1 MSVVAFEPNTKDG
14 TDDVLVC
21 ASALDALLPLHVQVD
36 ARGVVTHAGPTFAK
50 LLDAPQ
56 IVDASLFDLLT
67 IKRPAGISSVPAILS
82 HQGES
87 LSVQLKE
94 MPGQNMKAVAAVM
107 PQGGF
112 ILNLSLG
119 AGVMDVVS
127 ARNLKNKDFS
137 PADPTVEMI
146 YMIEVQSILYQQHK
160 QQSHR
165 LQGAKVHAEEQA
177 FTDALTGLANRRALE
192 KHLARLLRRSKG
204 NGFALMQID
213 LDFFK
218 AVNDTHGH
226 AAGDFVLQETS
237 RLLLNQMRATDMVSR
252 IGGDEFVIVLS
263 EYGDAATLADVGERI
278 IEAVAEPIQFGEIE
292 CRIGASIGAT
302 IVEKGSDRTPEQI
315 LSDADRAL
323 YVSKEQGRGLYHLD
337 SDLLERTDTIV
348 PH

>member
-1 MSVVAFEPNTKDG
+1 MSVVAFSKSKNDG
-14 TDDVLVC
+14 TDGVSIPLV
-21 ASALDALLPLHVQVD
+21 SMDAMLPLHVQVD
-36 ARGVVTHAGPTFAK
+36 EQGVVTHVGPTFSK
-50 LLDAPQ
+50 LLDTDNVTGEQ
-56 IVDASLFDLLT
+56 LFDLLT
-67 IKRPAGISSVPAILS
+67 VKRPAGIGNVIKLLS
-82 HQGES
+82 HQGEP
-87 LSVQLKE
+87 LSIQLKE
-94 MPGQNMKAVAAVM
+94 MPGQNMKAVVAPLAD
-107 PQGGF
+107 GGF
-112 ILNLSLG
+112 LMNLSLG

-127 ARNLKNKDFS
+127 GRNLKNKDFS
-137 PADPTVEMI
+137 PADPTMEMI

-263 EYGDAATLADVGERI
+263 EYGDEATLGLVGERI
-278 IEAVAEPIQFGEIE
+278 IEVVRQPIQFGEIE
-292 CRIGASIGAT
+292 CKIGASIGAT
-302 IVEKGSDRTPEQI
+302 IVGRGSERTPEQI

-337 SDLLERTDTIV
+337 SDLFKGLDTIV
-348 PH
+348 PN

>member
-1 MSVVAFEPNTKDG
+1 MSVVAFSKN
-14 TDDVLVC
+14 TDDGANDILVNTGVL
-21 ASALDALLPLHVQVD
+21 DTLLPLHMHVSATGMIV
-36 ARGVVTHAGPTFAK
+36 GAGRTLRK
-50 LLDAPQ
+50 LLTQDPM
-56 IVDASLFDLLT
+56 VDCSVFDVLNV
-67 IKRPAGISSVPAILS
+67 KRPAGIDSVEAVLA
-82 HQGES
+82 HLGES
-87 LSVQLKE
+87 LSVQLNE
-94 MPGQNMKAVAAVM
+94 MSGQNMKAVAAVM
-107 PQGGF
+107 PDGGF

-160 QQSHR
+160 KQSHR

-177 FTDALTGLANRRALE
+177 YTDALTGLANRRALE
-192 KHLARLLRRSKG
+192 THLARLLRRSKG

-237 RLLLNQMRATDMVSR
+237 RTLLNQMRATDMVSR
-252 IGGDEFVIVLS
+252 IGGDEFVIVMS
-263 EYGDAATLADVGERI
+263 EYGDAETLAQVGQRI
-278 IEAVAEPIQFGEIE
+278 IETVREPINFEGVV
-292 CRIGASIGAT
+292 CNIGASIGAT
-302 IVEKGSDRTPEQI
+302 IVLQGAERSPEQI

-337 SDLLERTDTIV
+337 VDVLEKVDTVV

>member
-1 MSVVAFEPNTKDG
+1 MSVLAFSTPAEDG
-14 TDDVLVC
+14 SDGIAVTTGTLDV
-21 ASALDALLPLHVQVD
+21 LLPLHVQVS
-36 ARGVVTHAGPTFAK
+36 AKGIVTHTGPTFAK
-50 LLDAPQ
+50 LLDGDK
-56 IVDASLFDLLT
+56 ILGTRLFDVMT
-67 IKRPAGISSVPAILS
+67 VKRPSDVTTVASVLS
-82 HQGES
+82 HQGEA
-87 LSVQLKE
+87 LAIQLAE
-94 MPGQNMKAVAAVM
+94 MPGQNMKAVAAAM
-107 PQGGF
+107 PDGGF
-112 ILNLSLG
+112 ILNVSLG
-119 AGVMDVVS
+119 AGVMDVVG

-146 YMIEVQSILYQQHK
+146 YMIEVQSILYQEHK

-263 EYGDAATLADVGERI
+263 EYGDAETLSDVGHRI
-278 IEAVAEPIQFGEIE
+278 IEAVREPITFEGVE
-292 CRIGASIGAT
+292 CCIGASIGAT
-302 IVEKGSDRTPEQI
+302 IVDQGSGRTPEQI

-337 SDLLERTDTIV
+337 SDVLEKTATIM
-348 PH
+348 PN

>member
-1 MSVVAFEPNTKDG
+1 MDGVVVGASV
-14 TDDVLVC
+14 
-21 ASALDALLPLHVQVD
+21 LDTMLPLHMRVAADGQILSSGRTFRKLMDRDD
-36 ARGVVTHAGPTFAK
+36 ALEGS
-50 LLDAPQ
+50 
-56 IVDASLFDLLT
+56 IFDVLT
-67 IKRPAGISSVPAILS
+67 VKRPAGVENVPSLLR

-87 LSVQLKE
+87 LSVQLNE
-94 MPGQNMKAVAAVM
+94 MPEQNMKAVAAAM
-107 PQGGF
+107 PDGGF

-119 AGVMDVVS
+119 AGVMDVVN

-204 NGFALMQID
+204 SGFALMQID

-252 IGGDEFVIVLS
+252 IGGDEFVIVMS
-263 EYGDAATLADVGERI
+263 EYGDAETLAIVGSRI
-278 IEAVAEPIQFGEIE
+278 IEAVRAPIDFEGIE
-292 CRIGASIGAT
+292 CKIGASIGAT
-302 IVEKGSDRTPEQI
+302 IVERGSERTPEQI

-337 SDLLERTDTIV
+337 VDISGATATNV

>member
-1 MSVVAFEPNTKDG
+1 MSVVAFSKSEDDG
-14 TDDVLVC
+14 VDGILVPP
-21 ASALDALLPLHVQVD
+21 SALDTLVPLHVQVD
-36 ARGVVTHAGPTFAK
+36 AKGVVTHAGPTFAK
-50 LLDAPQ
+50 LLDADML
-56 IVDASLFDLLT
+56 IGALLFDLLT
-67 IKRPAGISSVPAILS
+67 VKRPAGIASVPTLLS
-82 HQGES
+82 HQGEP

-94 MPGQNMKAVAAVM
+94 MPGQNMKAVTAAL
-107 PQGGF
+107 PGGGF
-112 ILNLSLG
+112 LFNLSLG

-137 PADPTVEMI
+137 PADPTMEMI

-263 EYGDAATLADVGERI
+263 EYGDAETLELVGGRI
-278 IEAVAEPIQFGEIE
+278 IEAVREPIQFGEIE
-292 CRIGASIGAT
+292 CKIGASIGAT
-302 IVEKGSDRTPEQI
+302 IVDQGSERSPEQI

-337 SDLLERTDTIV
+337 SDLLERADTIV
-348 PH
+348 PN

>member
-1 MSVVAFEPNTKDG
+1 MSILTLKKAVDDG
-14 TDDVLVC
+14 SNVLGVT
-21 ASALDALLPLHVQVD
+21 ADALDTLLPLHITVS
-36 ARGVVTHAGPTFAK
+36 ASGHITGAGRTFRK
-50 LLDAPQ
+50 LLELED
-56 IVDASLFDLLT
+56 VDGLPLLEVLS
-67 IKRPAGISSVPAILS
+67 IKRPAGITSVATILA
-82 HQGES
+82 QVGEPLS
-87 LSVQLKE
+87 LQMRA
-94 MPGQNMKAVAAVM
+94 MPNQNMKAVAAGL
-107 PQGGF
+107 PDGGV

-119 AGVMDVVS
+119 AGLMDVVN

-160 QQSHR
+160 KQGLR

-177 FTDALTGLANRRALE
+177 YTDALTGLANRRALE
-192 KHLARLLRRSKG
+192 AHLARLLRRTKG

-237 RLLLNQMRATDMVSR
+237 RTLLNQMRATDMVTR

-263 EYGDAATLADVGERI
+263 EYGDAAALAHVGQRI
-278 IEAVAEPIQFGEIE
+278 IERVREPINFEGIE
-292 CRIGASIGAT
+292 CKIGASIGAT
-302 IVEKGSDRTPEQI
+302 IVAQGSGRTPEEI

-337 SDLLERTDTIV
+337 IDVAYGAAKAT